1 MCGRFTQQRPSAEL
15 AALFD
20 AEDLAESPGERYNL
34 APQQLGL
41 VVVERDDLRRAI
53 VPYRWGLVP
62 SWAKD
67 ARIGN
72 RLINARAETVATTPA
87 FRASFQKRRCIVP
100 ADGFYEWERMTP
112 EIRQPNLIHRA
123 DGEPMA
129 FAGLWSIWRDPT
141 QPEAEPVRTF
151 TIITTTANAT
161 LEPIHDRMP
170 VILPASAWATWLA
183 PNPPEPGELLA
194 LLRPAPDDL
203 LERYPGLEAG
213 QQRAQRGPG
222 SRDPA
227 RPAGTRAGD
236 RCSPVDEV
244 ASWRPPSPRGR
255 AQPPATSQ
263 PPAAVAAWKASAGA
277 IPRSRAAA

>member
-15 AALFD
+15 AALFG
-20 AEDLAESPGERYNL
+20 AEDLADSPGERYNL

-72 RLINARAETVATTPA
+72 RLINARAETVSTTPA
-87 FRASFQKRRCIVP
+87 FRASFQKRRCIIP

-112 EIRQPNLIHRA
+112 AIRQPNLIRRA

-141 QPEAEPVRTF
+141 QPDAEPARTF
-151 TIITTTANAT
+151 SIITTAANAT

-170 VILPASAWATWLA
+170 VILPASAWTPWLA
-183 PNPPEPGELLA
+183 STPPEPGELLA
-194 LLRPAPDDL
+194 LLRSAPDDL
-203 LERYPGLEAG
+203 LERYPVSRRVNNARNEGPDLVIPLG
-213 QQRAQRGPG
+213 PLGPGPGTQRA
-222 SRDPA
+222 D
-227 RPAGTRAGD
+227 
-236 RCSPVDEV
+236 
-244 ASWRPPSPRGR
+244 
-255 AQPPATSQ
+255 
-263 PPAAVAAWKASAGA
+263 
-277 IPRSRAAA
+277 